1 MNSKELVKSV
11 IVLSFLALVVLFLFE
26 IKLVLLYIFIALILL
41 SILGG
46 AGLYFGHIE
55 VTTGCTGGVIALSMK
70 LLENE

>member
-1 MNSKELVKSV
+1 MSKRNTGKRSTM
-11 IVLSFLALVVLFLFE
+11 SPF
-26 IKLVLLYIFIALILL
+26 KPQIFIALVLL
-41 SILGG
+41 SLLGG

>member
-1 MNSKELVKSV
+1 MNKRNAGKRSKMSPFKPQ
-11 IVLSFLALVVLFLFE
+11 
-26 IKLVLLYIFIALILL
+26 IFIALILL

-70 LLENE
+70 LLENESWRHYEFTFNSL

>member
-1 MNSKELVKSV
+1 MSPFKPQ
-11 IVLSFLALVVLFLFE
+11 
-26 IKLVLLYIFIALILL
+26 IFIALVLL